1 MRGGREEGVRLRGR
15 AGCQKVDGERERAS
29 EREKERESVAERRW
43 DGEGR
48 VKARGRDTRTEG
60 GFPRLRY
67 RHHRRRGGLYP
78 GLSNTRKSAT

>member
-1 MRGGREEGVRLRGR
+1 MSGLTRRVDSRLRGGREEGVRLRGR
-15 AGCQKVDGERERAS
+15 ES
-29 EREKERESVAERRW
+29 ER
-43 DGEGR
+43 EGR

>member
-1 MRGGREEGVRLRGR
+1 MERGERGAGGRKAGTEGGRERY
-15 AGCQKVDGERERAS
+15 AH
-29 EREKERESVAERRW
+29 
-43 DGEGR
+43 
-48 VKARGRDTRTEG
+48 TEG

>member
-1 MRGGREEGVRLRGR
+1 MCRGLGGWIADGGEGT
-15 AGCQKVDGERERAS
+15 CSSEGERAARRWM
-29 EREKERESVAERRW
+29 ERECGKEKVEWGGKA
-43 DGEGR
+43 GE
-48 VKARGRDTRTEG
+48 RDTRTEG